1 MSGGRS
7 KQSWR
12 SGEENIGQPISPRH
26 LSGLIGDFIVA
37 NLNHS
42 RQEAMRARVPA
53 DRVVNEICRSIGLVD
68 ADGER
73 WVCGEPDD
81 QSIGHAGLLVE
92 NDSNLPR
99 PRLAEID
106 RREGVDGDQYGRDAC
121 RKAAREACVDCIMVG
136 HVNVVDSP
144 RPFRST

>member
-37 NLNHS
+37 NLNHG
-42 RQEAMRARVPA
+42 RQEAMLARVPA

-73 WVCGEPDD
+73 WVCGKTEPPRRKRFQPAMAAPCRDRTKLGP
-81 QSIGHAGLLVE
+81 SYIHAIDG
-92 NDSNLPR
+92 SR
-99 PRLAEID
+99 PVLN
-106 RREGVDGDQYGRDAC
+106 
-121 RKAAREACVDCIMVG
+121 AA
-136 HVNVVDSP
+136 P
-144 RPFRST
+144 L